1 MSPTADRFFRCTWT
15 NLRKLDHGQYFPHL
29 HQNATG
35 KNESLQRDLNPQQSP
50 QRYQNKKKSSRS
62 LVCWTHWYFIFAKF
76 NTCTP
81 LHIKLDKYLA
91 ARPFK
96 LWYQNW
102 HFPYCSS
109 NEFNILKLKSNICHG
124 IYIYNFFSHM
134 HDTWYMIWYMQ
145 GEEKLH
151 PDLCTRLQN
160 NIP

>member
-1 MSPTADRFFRCTWT
+1 MSPTADA
-15 NLRKLDHGQYFPHL
+15 HGQTFG
-29 HQNATG
+29 NSTAANTSCTFIRTRRE
-35 KNESLQRDLNPQQSP
+35 KTKACKEQST
-50 QRYQNKKKSSRS
+50 QRYQNKNKSSRS

-124 IYIYNFFSHM
+124 IYIYIIFFLTCM
-134 HDTWYMIWYMQ
+134 IHDTWSDTCNFSSPCMYQIMYHVSCM
-145 GEEKLH
+145 
-151 PDLCTRLQN
+151 
-160 NIP
+160 

>member
-1 MSPTADRFFRCTWT
+1 MSPTADD
-15 NLRKLDHGQYFPHL
+15 LLDKPSKTRPRPIL
-29 HQNATG
+29 AAPSSERDG
-35 KNESLQRDLNPQQSP
+35 KKRSLQRDLNPQQSP

-124 IYIYNFFSHM
+124 IYNFFLTCM
-134 HDTWYMIWYMQ
+134 IHDTWSDTCKVRRNCILISVRDYKIIYI
-145 GEEKLH
+145 KLMS
-151 PDLCTRLQN
+151 C
-160 NIP
+160 